1 MRVGIAG
8 GGIAGLASALLLARR
23 GHDITV
29 FEAQADIAAGG
40 NGILLQPA
48 GLDVLER
55 LGLASR
61 ALEAGCCIDGIT
73 SRDRDGASLMDL
85 RYAELRPGL
94 RALGIRRPV
103 LAALLLEAAVAAGVR
118 LTSRCGVEALEHGA
132 NGISLVERL
141 TRAAHGPF
149 DLALLCDGLNS
160 RLRQAIA
167 GGAELRPH

>member
-23 GHDITV
+23 GHDVTV

-48 GLDVLER
+48 GCDVLER
-55 LGLASR
+55 LGLVSR
-61 ALEAGCCIDGIT
+61 ALALGCPIDGIT

-103 LAALLLEAAVAAGVR
+103 LAALLLEAAIAAGVR
-118 LTSRCGVEALEHGA
+118 VVCRCGIEALEEQA
-132 NGISLVERL
+132 DSISLIERA
-141 TRAAHGPF
+141 TR
-149 DLALLCDGLNS
+149 
-160 RLRQAIA
+160 
-167 GGAELRPH
+167 